1 MDNELLAVAPPETS
15 SIADLHEQYT
25 QVRRQSARLCEPL
38 KIEDYVVQPTEDVS
52 PPKWHLAHTTW
63 FFESFLLTRFQP
75 NYRVY
80 DEQFSYIFNSYY
92 ESKGEKMLRLH
103 RGNMTRPSTEE
114 VYRYRD
120 YVDERMHVLIDGLT
134 TTENDELRSLIVLG
148 LHHEQQHQELLLT
161 DIKFILGNNPLF
173 PVYQK
178 QPVALPTDGIP
189 PGEAYV
195 EISAD
200 LYSVGYQGNG
210 FHFDN
215 EEGAH
220 QAYLPGFRILN
231 RLVTNAEYLAFMDD
245 GGYEN
250 YDLWLAEGWAWI
262 NENKVK
268 APAYWHRIDNEWHH
282 YTLHG
287 LQAVDQHAPV
297 THVSYFEAEAY
308 ARWRGMRLP
317 TEFEWEVACRRSGYA
332 QDFHRLGPANLVE
345 SKLYQPTPLQIAGT
359 DLVAAQRGAAQM
371 IGEVWEWTQS
381 AYLPYPYYQR
391 VRGALGEYNGKF
403 MVNQMVLRGG
413 SCATPESHMRITYR
427 NFFQT
432 DKRWQFTG
440 IRLADYL

>member
-1 MDNELLAVAPPETS
+1 MSTDTLVADSSTPTTLSLSQHYTAVR
-15 SIADLHEQYT
+15 Q
-25 QVRRQSARLCEPL
+25 QSARLCNPL
-38 KIEDYVVQPTEDVS
+38 KIEDYVVQPVEDVS

-63 FFESFLLTRFQP
+63 FFEQFILLRFLP
-75 NYRVY
+75 DYRVY

-120 YVDERMHVLIDGLT
+120 YVDERMRDLIEGLDQS
-134 TTENDELRSLIVLG
+134 EDRELTSLIVLG

-173 PVYQK
+173 PVYQER
-178 QPVALPTDGIP
+178 VTTAPTVNTP
-189 PGEAYV
+189 LAEAYV
-195 EISAD
+195 EVAAGI
-200 LYSVGYQGNG
+200 YSVGFEGPG

-215 EEGAH
+215 EERVH
-220 QAYLPGFRILN
+220 QVYLHDFRLLN
-231 RLVTNAEYLAFMDD
+231 RLVTNGEYLAFMKD

-250 YDLWLAEGWAWI
+250 YDLWLAEGWAYV
-262 NENKVK
+262 NERNIR
-268 APAYWHRIDNEWHH
+268 APEYWHRIDGQWHH

-287 LQAVDQHAPV
+287 LQAIDQYAPV

-317 TEFEWEVACRRSGYA
+317 TEFEWEVACQRSGYE
-332 QDFHRLGPANLVE
+332 QDFHRLAPANLVE
-345 SKLYQPTPLQIAGT
+345 SERYQPVPLTVAGS
-359 DLVAAQRGAAQM
+359 DLIAAQM
-371 IGEVWEWTQS
+371 IGDVWEWTQS
-381 AYLPYPYYQR
+381 AYLPYPRYER

-413 SCATPESHMRITYR
+413 SCATPESHIRTTYR

-440 IRLADYL
+440 IRLAEYL

>member
-1 MDNELLAVAPPETS
+1 MYNESLTVAPPDQPLMSEL
-15 SIADLHEQYT
+15 AQHYT
-25 QVRRQSARLCEPL
+25 DVRRQSARLCEPL
-38 KIEDYVVQPTEDVS
+38 KTEDYVVQPIEDVS

-63 FFESFLLTRFQP
+63 FFESFLLIRFLPGYQ
-75 NYRVY
+75 VF

-120 YVDERMHVLIDGLT
+120 YVDNHMRELMDRPDDQED
-134 TTENDELRSLIVLG
+134 TELQSLIVLG

-161 DIKFILGNNPLF
+161 DIKFILGKNPLF
-173 PVYQK
+173 PVYR
-178 QPVALPTDGIP
+178 PREIVRPTVATPMS
-189 PGEAYV
+189 ESYV
-195 EISAD
+195 EISSD
-200 LYSVGYQGNG
+200 IYSVGFQGQG

-215 EEGAH
+215 EEGVH
-220 QAYLPGFRILN
+220 QVYLHDFRLLD
-231 RLVTNAEYLAFMDD
+231 RLVTNEEYLAFMED

-250 YDLWLAEGWAWI
+250 YDLWLAEGWAYV
-262 NENKVK
+262 NEHSIK
-268 APAYWHRIDNEWHH
+268 APEYWHQLDGQWHH

-287 LQAVDQHAPV
+287 LQPVDLQAPV

-308 ARWRGMRLP
+308 ARWRCMRLP
-317 TEFEWEVACRRSGYA
+317 TEFEWEVACRHSGYD
-332 QDFHRLGPANLVE
+332 QDFHRLAPANLVE
-345 SKLYQPTPLQIAGT
+345 SDLYQPTPLEIAGT
-359 DLVAAQRGAAQM
+359 DLIAAQM
-371 IGEVWEWTQS
+371 IGDVWEWTQS
-381 AYLPYPYYQR
+381 AYLPYPHYQR

-440 IRLADYL
+440 IRLAEYL

>member
-1 MDNELLAVAPPETS
+1 MYNESLAVASPNLS
-15 SIADLHEQYT
+15 SVAGLQQHYT
-25 QVRRQSARLCEPL
+25 EVRRQSAYLCEPL
-38 KIEDYVVQPTEDVS
+38 KTEDYVVQPTEDVS

-63 FFESFLLTRFQP
+63 FFESFVLTRFQP
-75 NYRVY
+75 AYRVF
-80 DEQFSYIFNSYY
+80 DDQFSYIFNSYY

-120 YVDERMHVLIDGLT
+120 YVDEHMHRLMDGLSKQ
-134 TTENDELRSLIVLG
+134 ENKELTSLIILG

-173 PVYQK
+173 PVYR
-178 QPVALPTDGIP
+178 PRTVTAPTVATPLS
-189 PGEAYV
+189 EAYV
-195 EISAD
+195 EVSAD
-200 LYSVGYQGNG
+200 LYTVGFSGDG

-215 EEGAH
+215 EEGRH
-220 QAYLPGFRILN
+220 QVYLHDFRILN
-231 RLVTNAEYLAFMDD
+231 RLVTNEEYLAFMED
-245 GGYEN
+245 GGYQN
-250 YDLWLAEGWAWI
+250 YDLWLAEGWAYV
-262 NENKVK
+262 NERNIK
-268 APAYWHRIDNEWHH
+268 APEYWHNIDGQWHH

-287 LQAVDQHAPV
+287 LQPVDPQAPV

-317 TEFEWEVACRRSGYA
+317 TEFEWEVACRRSGYDE
-332 QDFHRLGPANLVE
+332 DFHRLGTANLVE
-345 SKLYQPTPLQIAGT
+345 SERYQPSPLQVAGT
-359 DLVAAQRGAAQM
+359 DLIAAQM
-371 IGEVWEWTQS
+371 VGDVWEWTQS
-381 AYLPYPYYQR
+381 AYLPYPRYQR

-440 IRLADYL
+440 IRLAEYL

>member
-1 MDNELLAVAPPETS
+1 MSIDTLVADSEVRTTS
-15 SIADLHEQYT
+15 DLRQHYT
-25 QVRRQSARLCEPL
+25 EVRRQSARLCEPL
-38 KIEDYVVQPTEDVS
+38 KTEDYVVQPVEDVS

-63 FFESFLLTRFQP
+63 FFEQFILLRFVP
-75 NYRVY
+75 NYKVY
-80 DEQFSYIFNSYY
+80 DEQFNYIFNSYY

-120 YVDERMHVLIDGLT
+120 YVDGRMQELIEGLG
-134 TTENDELRSLIVLG
+134 EEDEELRSLIVLG

-173 PVYQK
+173 PVYQ
-178 QPVALPTDGIP
+178 PRSLSIPTVDTP
-189 PGEAYV
+189 LSEAYV
-195 EISAD
+195 EITAGI
-200 LYSVGYQGNG
+200 YSVGFEGVG

-215 EEGAH
+215 EECAH
-220 QAYLPGFRILN
+220 QVYLHDFRLLN
-231 RLVTNAEYLAFMDD
+231 RLVTNEEYLAFIED

-250 YDLWLAEGWAWI
+250 YDLWLAEGWTYVTERSI
-262 NENKVK
+262 K
-268 APAYWHRIDNEWHH
+268 APEYWHKIDNRWHH

-287 LQAVDQHAPV
+287 LQPIDLRAPV

-317 TEFEWEVACRRSGYA
+317 TEFEWEVAARRSGYEE
-332 QDFHRLGPANLVE
+332 DFHRLAPANLVE
-345 SKLYQPTPLQIAGT
+345 SELYQPTPLQIAGST
-359 DLVAAQRGAAQM
+359 LIAAQM
-371 IGEVWEWTQS
+371 IGDGWEWTQS
-381 AYLPYPYYQR
+381 AYLPYPRYER

-440 IRLADYL
+440 IRLAEHF